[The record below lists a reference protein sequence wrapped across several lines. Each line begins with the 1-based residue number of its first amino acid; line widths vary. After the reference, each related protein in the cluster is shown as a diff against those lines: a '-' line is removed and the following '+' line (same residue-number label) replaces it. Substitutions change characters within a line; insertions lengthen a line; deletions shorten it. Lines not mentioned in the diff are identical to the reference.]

1 MKTLKSRIGAAKK
14 TEAMLQ
20 RKVDSLLEDLASLKK
35 EAKTLRERAER
46 AEHDPEIAK
55 ARLALEREQRRE
67 AAIAIQRIIRGRRGR
82 ARAASMEEQQEE
94 GGKGEDVRLH
104 EREREKERDRER
116 EGEAFL

>member
-82 ARAASMEEQQEE
+82 ARAASMEEQQE